1 MSDDLLE
8 QYLAQANAPAAAP
21 KKGRASLSPLKAA
34 ALAWTYGMS
43 IYVVGV
49 IVGPDAAL
57 SMFLA
62 GVLAILAF
70 IAAKICEGLP

>member
-1 MSDDLLE
+1 MT
-8 QYLAQANAPAAAP
+8 
-21 KKGRASLSPLKAA
+21 PLKIAL
-34 ALAWTYGMS
+34 LAWLYGIA

-49 IVGPDAAL
+49 AIGPDAAL

-70 IAAKICEGLP
+70 IAAKISQGLP